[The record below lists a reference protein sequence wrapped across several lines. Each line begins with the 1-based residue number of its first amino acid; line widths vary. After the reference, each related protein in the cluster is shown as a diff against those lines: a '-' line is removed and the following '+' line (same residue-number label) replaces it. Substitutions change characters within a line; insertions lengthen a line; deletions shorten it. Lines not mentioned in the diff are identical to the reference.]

1 MRQVQ
6 QARGPGHSF
15 VMATLLLKA
24 QNVRHNIRLILG
36 GDDEVGHVPVGRRA
50 RNDMSDNAGM
60 GCRRHLPKRGRHQTP
75 DRRRPH
81 GAER

>member
-15 VMATLLLKA
+15 VMTTLLLKA

-36 GDDEVGHVPVGRRA
+36 GDDEVGMSLWGDVPE
-50 RNDMSDNAGM
+50 M
-60 GCRRHLPKRGRHQTP
+60 T
-75 DRRRPH
+75 
-81 GAER
+81 